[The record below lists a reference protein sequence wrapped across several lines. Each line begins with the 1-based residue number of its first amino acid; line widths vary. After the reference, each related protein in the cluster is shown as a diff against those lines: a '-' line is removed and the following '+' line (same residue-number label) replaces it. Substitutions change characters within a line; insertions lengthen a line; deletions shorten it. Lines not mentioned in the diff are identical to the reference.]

1 MIKASIFG
9 IDSSLEINEGEIG
22 LLNIH
27 NKVIYR
33 KIVKTLLSDFDRF
46 ENNEIVFIKGEER
59 LLSNQI
65 EYIHDINLYN
75 FNSKKILDEVIK
87 RLNKEINQDTKIKIL
102 ETENYIKL
110 IGPLLEE
117 LNILEIDYEYKN
129 ELDLSFYSKIP
140 GISFK
145 VNDELDPLEKIMAI
159 ININLKLFNKKK
171 YIFNSV
177 IKSLTNEEIILLN
190 DYVEKTNITLLLLDY
205 LDDCDV
211 VITKNLCIN
220 HEFGVYSIKNDI
232 I

>member
-145 VNDELDPLEKIMAI
+145 VNDELDPLEKIIAI
-159 ININLKLFNKKK
+159 ININLKLFNKKIH
-171 YIFNSV
+171 IFNSV

-211 VITKNLCIN
+211 VIAKNLCIN

>member
-27 NKVIYR
+27 NKAIYR
-33 KIVKTLLSDFDRF
+33 KIVKLLLNDFDKF
-46 ENNEIVFIKGEER
+46 ENNEIVFIKEGER

-75 FNSKKILDEVIK
+75 FNSKKILDEIIK
-87 RLNKEINQDTKIKIL
+87 RLNKEINQDTKIKIS

-110 IGPLLEE
+110 INPLLEE

-159 ININLKLFNKKK
+159 ININLKLFNKKI
-171 YIFNSV
+171 YIFNSA

>member
-75 FNSKKILDEVIK
+75 FSSKKILDEVIK

-159 ININLKLFNKKK
+159 ININLKLFNKKI

-211 VITKNLCIN
+211 VIAKNLCIN
-220 HEFGVYSIKNDI
+220 HEFGVYSIKNDKI
-232 I
+232 

>member
-22 LLNIH
+22 LLNIY
-27 NKVIYR
+27 NKAIYR

-46 ENNEIVFIKGEER
+46 ENNEIVFIKDEER
-59 LLSNQI
+59 LPSNQI
-65 EYIHDINLYN
+65 EYIHDIHLYN

-145 VNDELDPLEKIMAI
+145 VNNELDPLEKIMAI
-159 ININLKLFNKKK
+159 ININLKLFNKKI

>member
-159 ININLKLFNKKK
+159 ININLKLFNKKI